1 MSVLSDL
8 LDFVKTREPDGASFG
23 EIQGYLEITDK
34 IEVRNL
40 INEALD
46 KNYLVKLGERRGTRY
61 ICRSGASVTDD
72 NEDVPII
79 GNKALETYLNDATP
93 VYDAIVVHIEN
104 IVTIK
109 NPEKLLDFLK
119 NGRKI
124 ITYVISFDHEKKRN
138 VIAETTEMIRM
149 NYFVIKAKEF
159 TIEKFDE
166 ITGKK
171 EIIGGGDYEELREEL
186 LINLR

>member
-1 MSVLSDL
+1 M
-8 LDFVKTREPDGASFG
+8 
-23 EIQGYLEITDK
+23 
-34 IEVRNL
+34 
-40 INEALD
+40 
-46 KNYLVKLGERRGTRY
+46 
-61 ICRSGASVTDD
+61 
-72 NEDVPII
+72 
-79 GNKALETYLNDATP
+79 
-93 VYDAIVVHIEN
+93 
-104 IVTIK
+104 
-109 NPEKLLDFLK
+109 
-119 NGRKI
+119 
-124 ITYVISFDHEKKRN
+124 ISFDHEKKRN